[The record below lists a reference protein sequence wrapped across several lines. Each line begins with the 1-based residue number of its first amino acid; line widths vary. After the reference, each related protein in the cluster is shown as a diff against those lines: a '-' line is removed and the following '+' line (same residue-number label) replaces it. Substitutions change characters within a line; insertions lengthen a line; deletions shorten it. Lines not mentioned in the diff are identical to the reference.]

1 MEGVRNG
8 SGQSDRDVDAC
19 FIGAVVTTSGLG
31 NLDRFR
37 SDAIIA
43 TGDNGTGSRR
53 LAIGR
58 GLQER
63 ESTRRSGRR
72 EELSRTVGRDGE
84 GGASDG
90 RGGQTRGNGVLNNA
104 GSDRVRR

>member
-19 FIGAVVTTSGLG
+19 FIGALAAASSLS

-37 SDAIIA
+37 SGARIA
-43 TGDNGTGSRR
+43 TGDNGTESLRP
-53 LAIGR
+53 AIGS

-63 ESTRRSGRR
+63 ESTRRSGGR

-90 RGGQTRGNGVLNNA
+90 RGGQTRGNGVLNNV
-104 GSDRVRR
+104 GSNRVRR